1 MALIAGVDVGNSTTE
16 VAIARIDN
24 SHLEFIASGI
34 DRTTGVK
41 GTKQNIRGIIN
52 ALNDALK
59 FTSYA
64 IDDIDLVLLNEAT
77 PVIADIAMETITET
91 IITESTIIGHN
102 PSTPGGIGFGVGK
115 TMHIKDLAAYNG
127 ADAVILLVDASYDFA
142 EVAAIINQAID
153 QGKPVVG
160 AVIQNDDG
168 VLISNR
174 LKYIIPI
181 VDEVRFIEK
190 VPVNMLAAVEV
201 AESGMTIETLSNP
214 FGIATVF
221 DLDPEETKLVVPIAR
236 ALIGNRS
243 AVVIKTPAGDVRARR
258 IPAGK
263 LQIFGQR
270 HNASVDIE
278 SGSEEIMNSVEK
290 VRPILDVRGE
300 PGTNVGG
307 MTERVRAVMS
317 KLTDQPL
324 QEMTIQDILAVDMF
338 VPREVQGGVAG
349 ETALESAVGL
359 AAMVKTNRLPM
370 QQIAEE
376 LQKEIGVRVEI
387 EGVEASM
394 AIIGALTTP
403 GTTMPLAIV
412 DMGGGS
418 TDAAIVTPSGETY
431 STHLAGA
438 GDMATM
444 LIKAELDL
452 DNMDIAEDVK
462 RYPLAKV
469 ESMFHIR
476 MEDGSVKFYNE
487 PLPAHVYS
495 RVVVLKE
502 QNLEPIMT
510 HHSMERIRTVRRE
523 AKRRVFVRN
532 VLRALRQIAPDG
544 NIRLLDFVVM
554 VGGSALDFEI
564 PEMVTEALAEYR
576 IVAGRA
582 NIRGSMGPRNAVAT
596 GLVLSHFSRNSKG
609 KA

>member
-16 VAIARIDN
+16 VAIARIEN
-24 SHLEFIASGI
+24 SHLDFIASGI

-115 TMHIKDLAAYNG
+115 TMHIKDLAAYSG

-201 AESGMTIETLSNP
+201 AESGKTIETLSNP

-221 DLDPEETKLVVPIAR
+221 NLDPEETKLVVPIAR

-387 EGVEASM
+387 EGVEANM

-403 GTTMPLAIV
+403 GTTVPLAIV

-418 TDAAIVTPSGETY
+418 TDAAIVTPAAKPIQPIWLVPETW
-431 STHLAGA
+431 
-438 GDMATM
+438 
-444 LIKAELDL
+444 
-452 DNMDIAEDVK
+452 
-462 RYPLAKV
+462 
-469 ESMFHIR
+469 
-476 MEDGSVKFYNE
+476 
-487 PLPAHVYS
+487 LPC
-495 RVVVLKE
+495 
-502 QNLEPIMT
+502 
-510 HHSMERIRTVRRE
+510 
-523 AKRRVFVRN
+523 
-532 VLRALRQIAPDG
+532 
-544 NIRLLDFVVM
+544 
-554 VGGSALDFEI
+554 
-564 PEMVTEALAEYR
+564 
-576 IVAGRA
+576 
-582 NIRGSMGPRNAVAT
+582 
-596 GLVLSHFSRNSKG
+596 
-609 KA
+609 

>member
-1 MALIAGVDVGNSTTE
+1 
-16 VAIARIDN
+16 
-24 SHLEFIASGI
+24 
-34 DRTTGVK
+34 
-41 GTKQNIRGIIN
+41 
-52 ALNDALK
+52 
-59 FTSYA
+59 
-64 IDDIDLVLLNEAT
+64 
-77 PVIADIAMETITET
+77 
-91 IITESTIIGHN
+91 
-102 PSTPGGIGFGVGK
+102 
-115 TMHIKDLAAYNG
+115 
-127 ADAVILLVDASYDFA
+127 
-142 EVAAIINQAID
+142 
-153 QGKPVVG
+153 
-160 AVIQNDDG
+160 
-168 VLISNR
+168 
-174 LKYIIPI
+174 
-181 VDEVRFIEK
+181 
-190 VPVNMLAAVEV
+190 MLAAVEV

-418 TDAAIVTPSGETY
+418 TDAALVIPSGETY

-462 RYPLAKV
+462 RYPW
-469 ESMFHIR
+469 
-476 MEDGSVKFYNE
+476 
-487 PLPAHVYS
+487 
-495 RVVVLKE
+495 LKWKAA
-502 QNLEPIMT
+502 T
-510 HHSMERIRTVRRE
+510 FVWKTVRLSFITNPP
-523 AKRRVFVRN
+523 AMF
-532 VLRALRQIAPDG
+532 
-544 NIRLLDFVVM
+544 
-554 VGGSALDFEI
+554 
-564 PEMVTEALAEYR
+564 
-576 IVAGRA
+576 
-582 NIRGSMGPRNAVAT
+582 IRG
-596 GLVLSHFSRNSKG
+596 
-609 KA
+609 

>member
-1 MALIAGVDVGNSTTE
+1 MALIAGVDIGNSTTE

-24 SHLEFIASGI
+24 SQLEFIASGI

-52 ALNDALK
+52 ALTDALR
-59 FTSYA
+59 FTSYD
-64 IDDIDLVLLNEAT
+64 IDDIDLILLNEAT

-115 TMHIKDLAAYNG
+115 TIYLKDLAAYNG
-127 ADAVILLVDASYDFA
+127 PDAVIPLVDNGYDFA
-142 EVAAIINQAID
+142 EVAAAINQAID
-153 QGKPVVG
+153 QGKPVAG
-160 AVIQNDDG
+160 AIIQNDDG

-181 VDEVRFIEK
+181 VDEV
-190 VPVNMLAAVEV
+190 
-201 AESGMTIETLSNP
+201 AESGKTVETLSNP

-221 DLDPEETKLVVPIAR
+221 NLDSEETKMVVPIAR

-270 HNASVDIE
+270 HNASIDIE
-278 SGSEEIMNSVEK
+278 AGSDEIMTSVEK

-300 PGTNVGG
+300 AGTNVGG

-317 KLTDQPL
+317 KLTGQPL
-324 QEMTIQDILAVDMF
+324 EEMTIQDILAVDMF

-349 ETALESAVGL
+349 ETALENAVGL

-370 QQIAEE
+370 QQVAEE

-387 EGVEASM
+387 EGVEANM
-394 AIIGALTTP
+394 AIIGALSTP
-403 GTTMPLAIV
+403 GTAIPLAIV

-418 TDAAIVTPSGETY
+418 TDAAIISVSGETY

-438 GDMATM
+438 GDMTTM
-444 LIKAELDL
+444 LIKSELDL

-462 RYPLAKV
+462 RHPLARV

-476 MEDGSVKFYNE
+476 MEDGSVRFYND

-495 RVVVLKE
+495 RVVVLKGE
-502 QNLEPIMT
+502 TLEPIIS

-532 VLRALRQIAPDG
+532 VLRALRQVAPDG

-564 PEMVTEALAEYR
+564 PEMVTEALAEYK

-596 GLVLSHFSRNSKG
+596 GLVLSYFGHNNRG